1 MSYSYRSIVAMWLM
15 VTISYSGASYATEA
29 VTAYRLDSN
38 QVITQQLDDG
48 RLRIDFFTHSDKVTS
63 DAALR
68 INNMPLTK
76 DTYRFGCQHSENPS
90 RCVVLAYAVNPAALQ
105 GKFMLTNAAGDIIVA
120 GENRPEL
127 TFASDSSDVKKL
139 KITNLLDREVRI
151 VTIDNQTPVA
161 GLSIAPLSNTTIAW
175 PESGAVVL
183 ECMINGENLI
193 YMVQKTSQSVNTEDV
208 IGFLMNNKTIVGVAA
223 GGVGALTLVGS
234 ISTWLQCSKKRLLKI
249 SQETLND
256 KITKIEDKIAKARLR
271 IEDANNIVLWKCSA
285 GKRNAQIKA
294 QVQQLVQNS
303 EDAIVAAFNHIK
315 PYRLNFILRV
325 SNLEQAV
332 SDCENARDIVEEAC
346 TYAEEAVI
354 IAKQCSNDEYKQ
366 CVMKIDKAEQEE
378 ASLKKTIELLQ
389 QKLNEVGLN
398 NGIDQAQQQE
408 LERQYRESVAQRD
421 EQSTT
426 VEQTRQELN
435 ELLGIPQ
442 QQQAQQQRQ
451 LTRDDPESDQFVA
464 LPRDE
469 VVIHEALTNPLLAPE
484 TFERMNQDDGQLPP
498 MGQQYSLQWTVEHFV
513 GQQVPSGSTN
523 TQQDQTVHGEFSIN
537 QQLTSTDSI
546 DMIVQRALVPDL
558 SLLHPTTINMPNFYD
573 PSHGYKGLK

>member
-1 MSYSYRSIVAMWLM
+1 MNYSYRSIVAMWLM
-15 VTISYSGASYATEA
+15 ITIGYSGASYATEA
-29 VTAYRLDSN
+29 ITVYRLDSN

-48 RLRIDFFTHSDKVTS
+48 RLRIDFFTHSDKVIS
-63 DAALR
+63 DTALR

-76 DTYRFGCQHSENPS
+76 DTYWFSCQHSENPS

-127 TFASDSSDVKKL
+127 AFANDSRDVKKL

-193 YMVQKTSQSVNTEDV
+193 YMVQKTSQSVNTEDI
-208 IGFLMNNKTIVGVAA
+208 IGFLMNNKTIVGVAG
-223 GGVGALTLVGS
+223 GGVGVLTLVSS

-315 PYRLNFILRV
+315 PYRLNFILKV

-332 SDCENARDIVEEAC
+332 SDCENARDIAEEAC

-354 IAKQCSNDEYKQ
+354 TAKQCSNDEYKQ

-378 ASLKKTIELLQ
+378 AFLNKNIELLQ

-398 NGIDQAQQQE
+398 NRVDQTQQQE
-408 LERQYRESVAQRD
+408 LEWQYRESVTQRD

-426 VEQTRQELN
+426 IERTRQELN
-435 ELLGIPQ
+435 ELLGISQ
-442 QQQAQQQRQ
+442 KQRQ
-451 LTRDDPESDQFVA
+451 PTRDDSESDQFVT
-464 LPRDE
+464 LPRKE
-469 VVIHEALTNPLLAPE
+469 AIIHETLTNPLLAPE
-484 TFERMNQDDGQLPP
+484 TFERMNQDDGQIQPTD
-498 MGQQYSLQWTVEHFV
+498 QHYSLQRTVEHFV

-523 TQQDQTVHGEFSIN
+523 NQQDKTVHGEFSIN
-537 QQLTSTDSI
+537 QQITSTDSI
-546 DMIVQRALVPDL
+546 DMIIQRALVPDL

-573 PSHGYKGLK
+573 PSHDYKGLK